1 MYLVYKTFQRRNLSN
16 FFGGKFLK
24 IDDFINTFWHS
35 LTFSNHR
42 LSQIVTMVGSKKVED
57 LEFSEGLAASNV
69 TEEMYSRVLEL
80 YSNVILAQVRNSS
93 QSSSDLLCARQVSKD
108 LGQKPFL
115 KLNEYLFFF
124 LLLEV
129 PKLCFRGG
137 TVHTWYCCLCLWNSS
152 KTGKIV
158 LPCYDGK
165 KNILWDM
172 RTKVV
177 NLGRDALGNP
187 ILQKVL

>member
-1 MYLVYKTFQRRNLSN
+1 
-16 FFGGKFLK
+16 
-24 IDDFINTFWHS
+24 
-35 LTFSNHR
+35 
-42 LSQIVTMVGSKKVED
+42 MVGSKKVED

-137 TVHTWYCCLCLWNSS
+137 TVHT
-152 KTGKIV
+152 
-158 LPCYDGK
+158 
-165 KNILWDM
+165 
-172 RTKVV
+172 
-177 NLGRDALGNP
+177 
-187 ILQKVL
+187 